1 MRITST
7 CGSSHREGLIG
18 SPSADSMKRRP
29 FKFHENPV
37 PEKMDHA
44 ICDGIDCKGN
54 LAVHYFSIYMIF
66 DSSG

>member
-1 MRITST
+1 
-7 CGSSHREGLIG
+7 
-18 SPSADSMKRRP
+18 
-29 FKFHENPV
+29 V

-66 DSSG
+66 DSSGSVTSFL